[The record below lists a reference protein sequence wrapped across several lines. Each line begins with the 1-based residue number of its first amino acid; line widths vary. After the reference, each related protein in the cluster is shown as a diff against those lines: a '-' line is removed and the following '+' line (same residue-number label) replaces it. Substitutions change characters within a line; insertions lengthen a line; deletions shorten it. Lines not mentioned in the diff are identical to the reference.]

1 MADLPDEPA
10 RAAPKRIEIIARG
23 LARRDGA
30 LLLCRSVPGGHSYMP
45 GGHVE
50 PGEAAADALARE
62 LLEETGLES
71 RVGPLLLVAEA
82 RFTQA
87 GRPRHEINLVF
98 HVEHRTGAWPER
110 VPSLEPDIRFEW
122 VAPSLLADTGFVPAD
137 LRDFLARYPA
147 ALDADRL
154 TSADA
159 PAIVWRS
166 SSG

>member
-1 MADLPDEPA
+1 MADLPDESA
-10 RAAPKRIEIIARG
+10 RAAPKRIEVIARG
-23 LARRDGA
+23 VARRDGA
-30 LLLCRSVPGGHSYMP
+30 LLVCRSMPGGHAYLP

-98 HVEHRTGAWPER
+98 HVEHRAGAWPER
-110 VPSLEPDIRFEW
+110 VPSLEPDIGFEW
-122 VAPSLLADTGFVPAD
+122 VAPDRLAQAGFVPAD
-137 LRDFLARYPA
+137 LRDFLARSAA
-147 ALDADRL
+147 ALDADRPAAA
-154 TSADA
+154 TG
-159 PAIVWRS
+159 PAIEWRS
-166 SSG
+166 SIG